1 MRRLTSCFMTMYCRS
16 LHIPSAYICWTP
28 RVLLAC
34 PPLASNHPDTHSE
47 MAVEIALPSHV
58 KTILLTGAGGF
69 VGRELVQL
77 LLDRFPDVSLI
88 ATDVGA
94 PPDHGVTD
102 KNRLICV
109 AANLCDKSEV
119 EKLFEGKRIQAVF
132 ALQ

>member
-1 MRRLTSCFMTMYCRS
+1 
-16 LHIPSAYICWTP
+16 
-28 RVLLAC
+28 
-34 PPLASNHPDTHSE
+34 

-69 VGRELVQL
+69 VGRELVRL

-88 ATDVGA
+88 ATDVGT
-94 PPDHGVTD
+94 PPDHDIAD
-102 KNRLICV
+102 KNRLLCV

-119 EKLFEGKRIQAVF
+119 EKLFDGKRIQAVF

>member
-1 MRRLTSCFMTMYCRS
+1 MLD
-16 LHIPSAYICWTP
+16 LP
-28 RVLLAC
+28 L
-34 PPLASNHPDTHSE
+34 PLAPLTLSPHSSRNTFK

-77 LLDRFPDVSLI
+77 LLNRFPDISLI
-88 ATDVGA
+88 ATDVGT
-94 PPDHGVTD
+94 PPGHGVTD
-102 KNRLICV
+102 ENRLLCV
-109 AANLCDKSEV
+109 AANLCDKTEV